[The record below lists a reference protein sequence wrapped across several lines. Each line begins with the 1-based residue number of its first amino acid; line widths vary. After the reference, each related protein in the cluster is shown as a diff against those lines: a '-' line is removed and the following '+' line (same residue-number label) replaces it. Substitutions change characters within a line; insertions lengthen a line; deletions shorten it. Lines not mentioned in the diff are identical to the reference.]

1 MIQTSPGIAG
11 PEEDL
16 HEIVNRLSPFREM
29 LAGRRIFVTGGTGFI
44 GQWLVESFLLA
55 NARLGLDGRMTV
67 LTRDPKAFGRRVP
80 HLTSDRA
87 LTFVAGDVRTLDRQA
102 LEAIGRPPE
111 FDLVIH
117 AAAPSSEALNL
128 QEPLTMMDIIVE
140 GTRRVL
146 DFAVRANTKR
156 MLFLSSGAVYGRQPP
171 DLARTAEDY
180 LGGPDLSDARSA
192 YGEAKRLGE
201 LLCAGYRQQHGLGVV
216 IARGFAFVGPHLPLD
231 RHFAAGNFLYDA
243 LEGRPIRVRGDGTAR
258 RSYMYASDLALW
270 LWTLLLTGSPGR
282 AYNVGSET
290 EVSIAELARETASL
304 SDPPLAVQIAGQ
316 ADPTLPPERYVPS
329 TLRARSELG
338 LTETIDLPTALRKT
352 YRWHRLSASDAIPAA
367 P

>member
-1 MIQTSPGIAG
+1 LIQISPGIAG

-16 HEIVNRLSPFREM
+16 HEIVNRLSSFREM

-44 GQWLVESFLLA
+44 GRWLVESFVLA
-55 NARLGLDGRMTV
+55 NTRLGLGGQMTV
-67 LTRDPKAFGRRVP
+67 LSRDPKAFGRRVP

-87 LTFVAGDVRTLDRQA
+87 LTFVAGDVRTFDFQA
-102 LEAIGRPPE
+102 LEGIGGPPV

-128 QEPLTMMDIIVE
+128 QEPLTMMDIIIE

-146 DFAVRANTKR
+146 DFADRTNTRR

-171 DLARTAEDY
+171 GLARTPEDY

-192 YGEAKRLGE
+192 YAEAKRLGE
-201 LLCAGYRQQHGLGVV
+201 LLCAGYHQERGLDVM

-231 RHFAAGNFLYDA
+231 RHFAAGNFLCDA
-243 LEGRPIRVRGDGTAR
+243 LEGRPIQVRGDGTAR

-290 EVSIAELARETASL
+290 EVSIADLARETARL
-304 SDPPLAVQIAGQ
+304 SDPPLPVQIAGH
-316 ADPTLPPERYVPS
+316 ADATLPPERYVPS
-329 TLRARSELG
+329 TWRARSELG
-338 LTETIDLPTALRKT
+338 LTETIDLPTALQKT
-352 YRWHRLSASDAIPAA
+352 YRWHRLSASGAIPAG